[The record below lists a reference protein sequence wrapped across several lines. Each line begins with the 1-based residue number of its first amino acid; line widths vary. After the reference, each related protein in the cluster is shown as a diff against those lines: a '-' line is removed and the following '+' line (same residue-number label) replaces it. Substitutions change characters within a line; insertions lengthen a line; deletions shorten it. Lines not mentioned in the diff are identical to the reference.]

1 MCKLAIIHITRAT
14 IATNHSSPKDTKR
27 PESSSFVDPKRASD
41 RAKVMKL
48 RQEKSG
54 RFGQIRAD
62 IQHSLVDWLGLGNE
76 GLPGWGDCELR
87 TVHRS

>member
-1 MCKLAIIHITRAT
+1 MCKLAIIHLTRAT

-27 PESSSFVDPKRASD
+27 PESSSFVDPKSYASD

-54 RFGQIRAD
+54 RFGQIFNIA
-62 IQHSLVDWLGLGNE
+62 WLIG
-76 GLPGWGDCELR
+76 
-87 TVHRS
+87 